1 MDTSRKIE
9 MTVTLDVT
17 VPQALALQ
25 AMFDHWNSLSS
36 MGSSRVVSFYVDGDG
51 NFHTH
56 AKCKFSE
63 EIPELDNHLRDLA
76 ELAGEGLIDTAG
88 SPVASFDY
96 NSIAWTLGKGYGEK
110 PYEFMDR

>member
-1 MDTSRKIE
+1 MDTSRRIE
-9 MTVTLDVT
+9 MTITLNVT

-36 MGSSRVVSFYVDGDG
+36 MGSSRQVSFYVDGDG

-76 ELAGEGLIDTAG
+76 ELTDNGDTLSSG
-88 SPVASFDY
+88 SPLAAFDY
-96 NSIAWTLGKGYGEK
+96 DAISWTLGKGYGSK
-110 PYEFMDR
+110 PYGDSDE